1 MPTESRPPIFVR
13 LRRGLVGESQRVVH
27 LVPPPD
33 DVPDELEAYCGRTF
47 AADTTEHLPPF
58 SGMPC
63 MSCIAAAR
71 RIHAPAL
78 PGDQ

>member
-1 MPTESRPPIFVR
+1 MFVR

-27 LVPPPD
+27 LVPVPNE
-33 DVPDELEAYCGRTF
+33 VPDELEAYCGRTF
-47 AADTTEHLPPF
+47 APGTIEYVPAF

-71 RIHAPAL
+71 QIHAPAL
-78 PGDQ
+78 PDGE